1 MAFNFMAALGG
12 FGRQVAN
19 SIESENQFNRE
30 KKLKLELL
38 AEEEATKMRLARSAD
53 RKSKQQLLEQVT
65 AGLSYFV
72 SPEDASA
79 IVKTYGPTQ
88 AKMFLQSLGE
98 YEGDISTA
106 LKLPEIKNGVY
117 GSQLITNATDGT
129 TTTGSVPTLGSL
141 LPKVTEPKD
150 TSTEWKWVDNWL
162 QEELELN
169 QLPDGDEKTKR
180 LADHQ
185 QKLDAYYAVSAKKKA
200 AEESELLNVKSAD
213 RIARFGTG
221 TNESSIPYEQR
232 QSAMNRAYA
241 NGFNFVTGMTPERA
255 DAIGQKF
262 GSNIESFASLKGMN
276 DLFKIN
282 ENGTNDGVFS
292 NEIKTNFSQRKEDL
306 KTFAQNTFGAVVQS
320 VETKQD
326 ADGKPVP
333 FKKSKNLTGFMT
345 KDQFMAA
352 VTNGAGEL
360 KPAGIYLLKN
370 EDGSLDVVTYLG
382 FENVFSK
389 NKLNYLPH
397 FTVKVGESML
407 NTIEQRYGN

>member
-1 MAFNFMAALGG
+1 MAALGG
-12 FGRQVAN
+12 FGRQIAD
-19 SIESENQFNRE
+19 SIENENQYNRE
-30 KKLKLELL
+30 KKLKLDLL

-53 RKSKQQLLEQVT
+53 RKAKQEIVEQVT

-72 SPEDASA
+72 PPEDASA
-79 IVKTYGPTQ
+79 IVKTYGVTQ
-88 AKMFLQSLGE
+88 AKMFLQSLGD
-98 YEGDISTA
+98 YEGDVSTA

-117 GSQLITNATDGT
+117 GSQLITDATDGT
-129 TTTGSVPTLGSL
+129 KTTGAVPTLGSF
-141 LPKVTEPKD
+141 LPKVEKPRD
-150 TSTEWKWVDNWL
+150 ISTEWKWVNNWL
-162 QEELELN
+162 EEELEIN
-169 QLPDGDEKTKR
+169 ALPNGEEKDKR
-180 LADHQ
+180 LIAHKE
-185 QKLDAYYAVSAKKKA
+185 KLESFYAFAAKKKA
-200 AEESELLNVKSAD
+200 AEESELLNVKAAD
-213 RIARFGTG
+213 RIARFGEG
-221 TNESSIPYEQR
+221 ANESSIPYEQR

-282 ENGTNDGVFS
+282 ENGTNDGVFA
-292 NEIKTNFSQRKEDL
+292 NEIRTNFNQRKEDL
-306 KTFAQNTFGAVVQS
+306 KTFAQNTFGGVVQS
-320 VETKQD
+320 VEPKQD

-352 VTNGAGEL
+352 VTSGAGEL

-389 NKLNYLPH
+389 NKLNYLSH
-397 FTVKVGESML
+397 FKVNVNESML
-407 NTIEQRYGN
+407 NTIEQRYSN